1 MSRGGAITMVM
12 DWKEQLASDA
22 LWVENTLSALSASDE
37 STKHFDI
44 LFESRRYSL
53 MAGGKRIRP
62 ALTLAFCRLFGG
74 DPEAALPY
82 ACALEMIH
90 TYSLIHDDLPCMDD
104 DDLRRGKPTNHRV
117 YGEAMALLAGDAL
130 LTDAFALAA
139 ENPKQSG
146 AVNARAVSILSRAAG
161 SRGMVGGQVLDLLGE
176 ESEHRPDFDRLLQTH
191 RLKTGALI
199 RAAAALGALAAG
211 VEESDAR
218 MRDVLTYADG
228 IGLVF
233 QIVDDILDVTGDAA
247 ELGKNIG
254 SDAQE
259 NKTTFLSF
267 LTIEEAR
274 AYAERLNAEALSAL
288 APYENNEFLI
298 RLAEHLLARRH

>member
-1 MSRGGAITMVM
+1 MVM
-12 DWKEQLASDA
+12 DWKEQLVSDA

-62 ALTLAFCRLFGG
+62 ALALAFCRLFGG

-161 SRGMVGGQVLDLLGE
+161 SRGMVGRQVLDLLGE

>member
-1 MSRGGAITMVM
+1 
-12 DWKEQLASDA
+12 
-22 LWVENTLSALSASDE
+22 
-37 STKHFDI
+37 
-44 LFESRRYSL
+44 
-53 MAGGKRIRP
+53 
-62 ALTLAFCRLFGG
+62 
-74 DPEAALPY
+74 
-82 ACALEMIH
+82 
-90 TYSLIHDDLPCMDD
+90 MDD

-233 QIVDDILDVTGDAA
+233 QIVDDILDQTGDAEA
-247 ELGKNIG
+247 LGKNVG
-254 SDAQE
+254 VDAE
-259 NKTTFLSF
+259 HHKNTFLTFYSVEQAQF
-267 LTIEEAR
+267 YADRLTAEAVTALR
-274 AYAERLNAEALSAL
+274 KYPGSETLCAIAEWLAERKV
-288 APYENNEFLI
+288 
-298 RLAEHLLARRH
+298 

>member
-1 MSRGGAITMVM
+1 MAM
-12 DWKEQLASDA
+12 DWKEQLSADA
-22 LWVENTLSALSASDE
+22 AWVEETLAALSASDE

-44 LFESRRYSL
+44 LLESRRYSL

-62 ALTLAFCRLFGG
+62 ALALAFCRLFGG

-90 TYSLIHDDLPCMDD
+90 TYSLIHDDLPCMDN

-130 LTDAFALAA
+130 LTDAFAMAA
-139 ENPKQSG
+139 DNPKLSG

-161 SRGMVGGQVLDLLGE
+161 SRGMVAGQVLDLLGE
-176 ESEHRPDFDRLLQTH
+176 KSEHRPDFDRLLQTH

-199 RAAAALGALAAG
+199 RAAAALGVLAAG
-211 VEESDAR
+211 VDESDVR
-218 MRDVLTYADG
+218 MRDALTYAEG

-233 QIVDDILDVTGDAA
+233 QIVDDI
-247 ELGKNIG
+247 
-254 SDAQE
+254 
-259 NKTTFLSF
+259 
-267 LTIEEAR
+267 
-274 AYAERLNAEALSAL
+274 
-288 APYENNEFLI
+288 
-298 RLAEHLLARRH
+298 

>member
-1 MSRGGAITMVM
+1 MAI
-12 DWKEQLASDA
+12 DWKEQLAADA
-22 LWVENTLSALSASDE
+22 RWVEATLAAISASDE
-37 STKHFDI
+37 STEHFDI
-44 LFESRRYSL
+44 LLESRRYSL

-218 MRDVLTYADG
+218 MRDVLIYAEG

>member
-1 MSRGGAITMVM
+1 MVM
-12 DWKEQLASDA
+12 DWKEQLVSDA

>member
-1 MSRGGAITMVM
+1 M

>member
-1 MSRGGAITMVM
+1 MAM
-12 DWKEQLASDA
+12 DWKEQLSADA
-22 LWVENTLSALSASDE
+22 AWVEETLAALSASDE

-44 LFESRRYSL
+44 LLESRRYSL

-62 ALTLAFCRLFGG
+62 ALALAFCRLFGG

-90 TYSLIHDDLPCMDD
+90 TYSLIHDDLPCMDN

-130 LTDAFALAA
+130 LTDAFAMAA
-139 ENPKQSG
+139 DNPKLSG

-161 SRGMVGGQVLDLLGE
+161 SRGMVAGQVLDLLGE
-176 ESEHRPDFDRLLQTH
+176 KSEHRPDFDRLLQTH

-199 RAAAALGALAAG
+199 RAAAALGVLAAG
-211 VEESDAR
+211 VDESDVR
-218 MRDVLTYADG
+218 MRDALTYAEG

-247 ELGKNIG
+247 ELGKTIG

-267 LTIEEAR
+267 LSVEEAR
-274 AYAERLNAEALSAL
+274 AYAERLNAEACHAL

-298 RLAEHLLARRH
+298 RLAEHLLTRRH

>member
-130 LTDAFALAA
+130 LTDAFA
-139 ENPKQSG
+139 
-146 AVNARAVSILSRAAG
+146 VR
-161 SRGMVGGQVLDLLGE
+161 
-176 ESEHRPDFDRLLQTH
+176 
-191 RLKTGALI
+191 
-199 RAAAALGALAAG
+199 
-211 VEESDAR
+211 
-218 MRDVLTYADG
+218 
-228 IGLVF
+228 
-233 QIVDDILDVTGDAA
+233 
-247 ELGKNIG
+247 
-254 SDAQE
+254 
-259 NKTTFLSF
+259 
-267 LTIEEAR
+267 
-274 AYAERLNAEALSAL
+274 
-288 APYENNEFLI
+288 
-298 RLAEHLLARRH
+298 

>member
-1 MSRGGAITMVM
+1 
-12 DWKEQLASDA
+12 
-22 LWVENTLSALSASDE
+22 
-37 STKHFDI
+37 
-44 LFESRRYSL
+44 
-53 MAGGKRIRP
+53 
-62 ALTLAFCRLFGG
+62 
-74 DPEAALPY
+74 
-82 ACALEMIH
+82 
-90 TYSLIHDDLPCMDD
+90 
-104 DDLRRGKPTNHRV
+104 
-117 YGEAMALLAGDAL
+117 
-130 LTDAFALAA
+130 
-139 ENPKQSG
+139 
-146 AVNARAVSILSRAAG
+146 
-161 SRGMVGGQVLDLLGE
+161 MVGGQVLDLLGE

>member
-1 MSRGGAITMVM
+1 
-12 DWKEQLASDA
+12 
-22 LWVENTLSALSASDE
+22 
-37 STKHFDI
+37 
-44 LFESRRYSL
+44 
-53 MAGGKRIRP
+53 
-62 ALTLAFCRLFGG
+62 
-74 DPEAALPY
+74 
-82 ACALEMIH
+82 MIH

-104 DDLRRGKPTNHRV
+104 DDLRSGKPTNHRV

>member
-1 MSRGGAITMVM
+1 MVM

-274 AYAERLNAEALSAL
+274 AYAERLNAEALRAL

>member
-1 MSRGGAITMVM
+1 MAM
-12 DWKEQLASDA
+12 DWKEQLSADA
-22 LWVENTLSALSASDE
+22 AWVEETLAALSASDE

-44 LFESRRYSL
+44 LLESRRYSL

-62 ALTLAFCRLFGG
+62 ALALAFCRLFGG

-90 TYSLIHDDLPCMDD
+90 TYSLIHDDLPCMDN

-130 LTDAFALAA
+130 LTDAFAMAA
-139 ENPKQSG
+139 DNPKLSG

-161 SRGMVGGQVLDLLGE
+161 SRGMVAGQVLDLLGE

-199 RAAAALGALAAG
+199 RAAAALGVLAAG
-211 VEESDAR
+211 VDESDVR
-218 MRDVLTYADG
+218 MRDALTYAEG

-247 ELGKNIG
+247 ELGKTIG

-267 LTIEEAR
+267 LSVEEAR
-274 AYAERLNAEALSAL
+274 AYAERLNAEACRAL

-298 RLAEHLLARRH
+298 RLAEHLLTRRH